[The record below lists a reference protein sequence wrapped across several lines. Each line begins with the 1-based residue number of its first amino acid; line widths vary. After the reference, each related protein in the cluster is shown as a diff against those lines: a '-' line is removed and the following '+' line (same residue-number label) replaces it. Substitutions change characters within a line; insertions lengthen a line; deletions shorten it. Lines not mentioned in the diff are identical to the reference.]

1 MPAQHGHL
9 AGALPAYGQTTCD
22 PEPGALL
29 RSNNLDAARDGTH
42 SALRITGK
50 LMSQIIWEKGMK
62 SMKAKLYRACLLLLL
77 VASASP
83 VVCAQA
89 PEPASP
95 APLLTLEE
103 AIRMATD
110 NNREIRITAFE
121 IVKAKETVAEARTN
135 YLPKLDTYLL
145 AGSPLQPLNFKV
157 PAGSLGTYPATG
169 PIPGKDSNIHS
180 PVRFGAFMYGSAAQP
195 LTQIH
200 KVNLAVHQA
209 RLGID
214 LTREGLRGQKQ
225 ETARQVKEA
234 YYQVAQLQAQVASAK
249 AFVKA
254 LQELSS
260 LTERRLAQQ
269 TVLESDS
276 LSVNSKL
283 KQQRYQLLTA
293 QDAFEL
299 QKQNL
304 NRLLGRD
311 LRTPFAV
318 EMQPFGEVVEWDL
331 EAARKKALEQ
341 RPELREAQLQTKIAQ
356 MDVRRE
362 RAKYIPDISFQV
374 GYLGFQN
381 VNFLPQNAGSAGF
394 VMQWQPF
401 DWGYK
406 KHRIRELK
414 AATDQKATAEQDVEQ
429 RILLDV
435 EDKFRKLGEARMLLD
450 AQTDQR
456 KAEQARFREITNRYN
471 QQSALLSDLLQQ
483 EAATSQ
489 AEAQYQQAL
498 AGVWTAR
505 AEFEKAIGME

>member
-1 MPAQHGHL
+1 MN
-9 AGALPAYGQTTCD
+9 
-22 PEPGALL
+22 LL
-29 RSNNLDAARDGTH
+29 TPRNKT
-42 SALRITGK
+42 K
-50 LMSQIIWEKGMK
+50 
-62 SMKAKLYRACLLLLL
+62 
-77 VASASP
+77 
-83 VVCAQA
+83 QA
-89 PEPASP
+89 PREHRLRKFVSRPCLILMLQGTLFSVAWAQTPQLDSSE
-95 APLLTLEE
+95 PLLTLDE
-103 AIRMATD
+103 AIRVATS
-110 NNREIRITAFE
+110 NNRDIRVSTLEIT
-121 IVKAKETVAEARTN
+121 KAKETVAQARTN
-135 YLPKLDTYLL
+135 YLPKLDTYVL
-145 AGSPLQPLNFKV
+145 AGSPLQPLNFRV
-157 PAGSLGTYPATG
+157 PAGTFGTYPSTG
-169 PIPGKDSNIHS
+169 PIPAKDSNIHS
-180 PVRFGAFMYGSAAQP
+180 PERFGAFIYGSAAQP

-214 LTREGLRGQKQ
+214 LSREGLRAQEQ

-249 AFVKA
+249 AFVQA
-254 LQELSS
+254 LTELSS
-260 LTERRLAQQ
+260 LTERRLVQQ

-283 KQQRYQLLTA
+283 KQQRYQLLVS
-293 QDAFEL
+293 QDGLQL

-311 LRTPFAV
+311 LRTPFSV
-318 EMQPFGEVVEWDL
+318 EMRPFGELAEWDL
-331 EAARKKALEQ
+331 ETARKQALEQ
-341 RPELREAQLQTKIAQ
+341 RPELHEARLQTKIAQ

-362 RAKYIPDISFQV
+362 RAKYIPDLSMQV

-381 VNFLPQNAGSAGF
+381 VNFLPQNAGTVGF
-394 VMQWQPF
+394 VLQWQPF

-414 AATDQKATAEQDVEQ
+414 ATTDQKATVEQDAEQRV
-429 RILLDV
+429 LLEV
-435 EDKFRKLGEARMLLD
+435 EDKFHKLEEARMLLD

-456 KAEQARFREITNRYN
+456 KAEQVRFREITNRYN

-483 EAATSQ
+483 QAATSQ

-498 AGVWTAR
+498 AGLWTAR